1 MDKPIWKNR
10 KVTISAAV
18 AIMLLAVWL
27 YSILSAPALSGKV
40 DFEPRKTDFMPV
52 AQQSQANLGEA
63 DANGWTAVKKT
74 GRYALLLNEATGNVA
89 VRDNEGGFEWT
100 AFAKPQQLAK
110 EKVSGLLRTNLESS
124 FIMEYFAASK
134 IQRQIKNAKDE
145 QLGIQYIRTES
156 GFAAVYQFKD
166 IQIGF
171 RMEYE
176 LNENGLKVYIPVESI
191 TEKAEFRLIS
201 IESLPF
207 FGAAALDAQPG
218 YMFVPDGPGGLIRF
232 PQTNILVGKGYEQPV
247 YGPEYTGNQFP
258 ETNMAPLALPVF
270 GMKQGANAFVAMID
284 KGEYTAW
291 IKAIPS
297 GVVGSMNSVSA
308 KFIYRQEYDR
318 RLSLGGAS
326 IRAFQEEMTKQDRAV
341 EYRFL
346 AGDEADYVGM
356 AQTYRKFMLDSE
368 RITSQLEPVE
378 HVPLDLTLIAGD
390 SDWNGNAGYSVA
402 TTFPQAKLIQEDLK
416 KSGVEAMNITYE
428 TWLKDGSLSEQRT
441 FSLEGKL
448 GGEKALKSF
457 VDSAH
462 SNGYKVLFQAQVTDA
477 DSEFAK
483 HSPKSYGIRSIEG
496 NVLMDG
502 SWIWFNPNVAY
513 NLTKNLGEHLKKFGV
528 DGLQFPGIGSA
539 IYRDYNPEY
548 NYQREDT
555 AYVFQQMQRYA
566 TQELGTNG
574 VYFGNAYSLK
584 YAKHIQGL
592 PNDVNDHYGI
602 DEMVPF
608 MPIVL
613 HGNISYNMGNGNI
626 RNDYETEFLKAIEY
640 GAIPAFA
647 LTNESTLALQ
657 DTYSWGVYSSRYE
670 FWREKL
676 LKEYRDFDQLAS
688 TFDQPITDHRQL
700 SDNVFVTEYANGVSV
715 TVDYNSK
722 SFRVEKGGS
731 R

>member
-10 KVTISAAV
+10 KVTITAAV
-18 AIMLLAVWL
+18 AIVLLAVWL
-27 YSILSAPALSGKV
+27 YSILSAPDLSGKV
-40 DFEPRKTDFMPV
+40 DFEPRKSNFMPV
-52 AQQSQANLGEA
+52 AQGTSLGSGAA
-63 DANGWTAVKKT
+63 DAKGWTTIKEN
-74 GRYALLLNEATGNVA
+74 GRYALLLHEATGNVA
-89 VRDNEGGFEWT
+89 VRDAETGFEWK
-100 AFAKPQQLAK
+100 AFATPEQLAK
-110 EKVSGLLRTNLESS
+110 EKVSGLLRTNLESA
-124 FIMEYFAASK
+124 FIMEYFTSSK

-145 QLGIQYIRTES
+145 QLEVKYSRTET
-156 GFAAVYQFKD
+156 GFAADYHFKD
-166 IQIGF
+166 IKIGF

-176 LNENGLKVYIPVESI
+176 LTENGLKVNIPVESI

-207 FGAAALDAQPG
+207 FGAAAPEAEAG
-218 YMFVPDGPGGLIRF
+218 YMFIPDGPGGLIRF
-232 PQTNILVGKGYEQPV
+232 PQKNILVGKGYEQPI

-270 GMKQGANAFVAMID
+270 GMKQGDNAFVAIID
-284 KGEYTAW
+284 KGEFTAW

-297 GVVGSMNSVSA
+297 GAVGTMNSVSA

-326 IRAFQEEMTKQDRAV
+326 VRAFQEQMTKQDRAV

-346 AGDEADYVGM
+346 TGDDADYVGM
-356 AQTYRKFMLDSE
+356 AQAYRKYMLDSE
-368 RITSQLEPVE
+368 KITSKLEPVD

-390 SDWNGNAGYSVA
+390 SDWNGYAGYAPA
-402 TTFPQAKLIQEDLK
+402 TTFPQAKFIQEDLK

-428 TWLKDGSLSEQRT
+428 AWLKDGSLSEKRT

-448 GGEKALKSF
+448 GGDKALKSF

-462 SNGYKVLFQAQVTDA
+462 ENGYKVMFQAKVTEA
-477 DSEFAK
+477 DTEFVK
-483 HSPKSYGIRSIEG
+483 HSPKTFGIRSIEG
-496 NVLMDG
+496 NVLIDG
-502 SWIWFNPNVAY
+502 GWFWFNPNVAY
-513 NLTKNLGEHLKKFGV
+513 NLTKNIGQNLKKFGV
-528 DGLQFPGIGSA
+528 DGLQFDGIGSA
-539 IYRDYNPEY
+539 IYRDYNPKY
-548 NYQREDT
+548 NFQREDT
-555 AYVFQQMQRYA
+555 AQVFQQMQQYA
-566 TQELGTNG
+566 NEELGTNG

-584 YAKHIQGL
+584 YAKHIQGV
-592 PNDVNDHYGI
+592 PNDVNDQYGV

-613 HGNISYNMGNGNI
+613 HGSISYNMGDGNV
-626 RNDYETEFLKAIEY
+626 RNDYEKEFLKAIEY
-640 GAIPAFA
+640 GAVPAFI
-647 LTNESTLALQ
+647 LTHESTRTLL

-670 FWREKL
+670 FWKDKL
-676 LKEYRDFDQLAS
+676 LKEYKDFDGLAS
-688 TFDQPITDHRQL
+688 TYDQPIKDHRQL

>member
-1 MDKPIWKNR
+1 MDKPIWRNR
-10 KVTISAAV
+10 KVIITAAIAV
-18 AIMLLAVWL
+18 VLLAVWL
-27 YSILSAPALSGKV
+27 YSVLSAPALSVKV
-40 DFEPRKTDFMPV
+40 DFEPRKSNFMPV
-52 AQQSQANLGEA
+52 AQGTSLNTGAA
-63 DANGWTAVKKT
+63 DAKGWTMIKENE
-74 GRYALLLNEATGNVA
+74 RYALLLHEATGNVS
-89 VRDNEGGFEWT
+89 VRDLQTGFQWN
-100 AFAKPQQLAK
+100 AFGTPEQLAK
-110 EKVSGLLRTNLESS
+110 EKVSGMLRTNLESS
-124 FIMEYFAASK
+124 FIMEYFATSK
-134 IQRQIKNAKDE
+134 TQRQIKNARDE
-145 QLGIQYIRTES
+145 QLEVKYNRTET
-156 GFAAVYQFKD
+156 GFAANYQFKD
-166 IQIGF
+166 IKIGF

-207 FGAAALDAQPG
+207 FGAAALDSEPG
-218 YMFVPDGPGGLIRF
+218 YMFVPDGPGGLLRF
-232 PQTNILVGKGYEQPV
+232 PQKNILVGKGYEQPV
-247 YGPEYTGNQFP
+247 YGPEFTGNLFP
-258 ETNMAPLALPVF
+258 VTNMVPLALPVF
-270 GMKQGANAFVAMID
+270 GMKQGDNAFVAMID

-297 GVVGSMNSVSA
+297 GVAGSMNSVSA

-346 AGDEADYVGM
+346 AGEDANYVGM
-356 AQTYRKFMLDSE
+356 AQAYRKFMLDSK
-368 RITSQLEPVE
+368 RITSQLEPVQ
-378 HVPLDLTLIAGD
+378 HVPLDLNLVAGD
-390 SDWNGNAGYSVA
+390 SDWNGNEGYTAA
-402 TTFPQAKLIQEDLK
+402 TTFPQAKFIQEDLK
-416 KSGVEAMNITYE
+416 KSGIEAMNITYE
-428 TWLKDGSLSEQRT
+428 AWLKDGSLSEQST

-457 VDSAH
+457 VESAH
-462 SNGYKVLFQAQVTDA
+462 GNGYKVMFQAKVTEV
-477 DSEFAK
+477 DSEFSK
-483 HSPKSYGIRSIEG
+483 HSPKTYGIRSIEG
-496 NVLMDG
+496 NVLIDG
-502 SWIWFNPNVAY
+502 SWIWFNPNVSY
-513 NLTKNLGEHLKKFGV
+513 NLTKNLSQNLKKFGI
-528 DGLQFPGIGSA
+528 DGIQFAGIGSG
-539 IYRDYNPEY
+539 IYRDYNPKY

-555 AYVFQQMQRYA
+555 AYVFQQMQQYA
-566 TQELGTNG
+566 TEELGTNG

-613 HGNISYNMGNGNI
+613 HGSISYSMGDGNI
-626 RNDYETEFLKAIEY
+626 RNDYDKEFLKAIEY
-640 GAIPAFA
+640 GAVPSFM
-647 LTNESTLALQ
+647 LTYESTRALL

-670 FWREKL
+670 FWKEKL
-676 LKEYRDFDQLAS
+676 LKEYKNFDQLAS
-688 TFDQPITDHRQL
+688 TFDQPITDHRKL